1 MNVKL
6 HFCNHID
13 SAWFPSLF
21 FCFATKVH
29 YGKMSKKSKGKIGNQ
44 NLAPKNSKKITN
56 FSYYRP
62 GQPVWKFT
70 MWEFQDNS
78 AIQIFT

>member
-29 YGKMSKKSKGKIGNQ
+29 YEKMSKKSTGKIGNQ
-44 NLAPKNSKKITN
+44 NVAPKKKITN
-56 FSYYRP
+56 FS
-62 GQPVWKFT
+62 QPVWKFT